1 MAFRLPAFVE
11 TTSIPN
17 SMRLCCNVLHLA
29 KVLSAPSIRLL
40 SSHICFIR
48 LSWKNILFCSCSC
61 VASHFIVSRSS
72 FVRSFFKPNWQTIRG
87 GGGCCKRA
95 ILYYAAHNMKTHS
108 PLPPMLP
115 AKLFIF
121 LHLQKKKNVASLRHA
136 HVLL

>member
-48 LSWKNILFCSCSC
+48 LRWKNILFFAPAAVLPRILLFHEAHLSAHFSSPIGKPLGAVV
-61 VASHFIVSRSS
+61 VAAREQFSTM
-72 FVRSFFKPNWQTIRG
+72 QLT
-87 GGGCCKRA
+87 
-95 ILYYAAHNMKTHS
+95 T
-108 PLPPMLP
+108 
-115 AKLFIF
+115 
-121 LHLQKKKNVASLRHA
+121 
-136 HVLL
+136 